1 MLNDTNWIHVVKSFF
16 FFRMTWFDKKISI
29 DEYFFL
35 PINTNLKASICMI
48 GKKVLQL
55 KKKKKIVSYTIGLRT
70 FKDQEETLVIFER
83 YLNNT

>member
-1 MLNDTNWIHVVKSFF
+1 
-16 FFRMTWFDKKISI
+16 
-29 DEYFFL
+29 
-35 PINTNLKASICMI
+35 MI

-70 FKDQEETLVIFER
+70 FKDQETLVIFER